1 MHTGP
6 TILDADEQRV
16 VADGGRIRERLPR
29 AVTQLLFAGTL
40 AALMFGPLAF
50 GAVDPW
56 AIFIL
61 EGSAA
66 LLLLTW
72 TVVAALSPLG
82 LRIRLSP
89 LVAPML
95 LYFAVGVLQLLL
107 RRSAYAYN
115 GMMELQL
122 CLTYGA
128 LAFLMLQSLQRNSDF
143 TRFGWILAGFGFG
156 IALFAIWQAFT
167 GNGKIYWLAERHEAV
182 IFGPYANHS
191 HYAGL
196 MELLMPFALVLAAGR
211 LEQGGRKILLLF
223 AAAFMAGSV
232 LLSHSTGG
240 VLAVAGETVVFFLLI
255 KRAHKGGRV
264 DLKPAAILVAL
275 AIATAL
281 FLVWAERGST
291 LERLT
296 SLHDPLHANT
306 TTSRFAIAK
315 DSLRMFTGRPI
326 LGWGLGNFALVYPQY
341 QSYYSL
347 FLINHAH
354 NDYLEALTEGGIIGF
369 GAMVWFVV
377 VLFRS
382 STRKLGE
389 WSTDARASMRLAALV
404 GCTGMLIHGLYDFN
418 LHIPGNAAMFFA
430 LSWIATGSRRMG
442 DKEARQRTNHHDES
456 ADEVA

>member
-1 MHTGP
+1 MHHGP
-6 TILDADEQRV
+6 TILDAHTQRV
-16 VADGGRIRERLPR
+16 VADVGRVRERLPR
-29 AVTQLLFAGTL
+29 AVTQSLFAGVS
-40 AALMFGPLAF
+40 AVLMFGPLAL

-56 AIFIL
+56 AIFVL
-61 EGSAA
+61 EGAAA
-66 LLLLTW
+66 LLLLLW
-72 TVVAALSPLG
+72 TLAATVSPHG

-89 LVAPML
+89 LLSPML

-107 RRSAYAYN
+107 RRTAYAYN

-122 CLTYGA
+122 CLAYGGI
-128 LAFLMLQSLQRNSDF
+128 AFLMLQALQRNGDF
-143 TRFGWILAGFGFG
+143 TRLGWILAAFGFG
-156 IALFAIWQAFT
+156 VAVFAIWQAFT
-167 GNGKIYWLAERHEAV
+167 GNGKIYWTIERHEAV

-191 HYAGL
+191 HYAAL
-196 MELLMPFALVLAAGR
+196 MELLMPFALVAATGR
-211 LEQGGRKILLLF
+211 SLHGGKKIILVF

-240 VLAVAGETVVFFLLI
+240 VVAIAGETLVFFLLI
-255 KRAHKGGRV
+255 KRAHRGDPLNRRM
-264 DLKPAAILVAL
+264 AAALVAL
-275 AIATAL
+275 AITTAL

-296 SLHDPLHANT
+296 ALHDPLHAET

-315 DSLRMFTGRPI
+315 DSLHMFTGRPI

-341 QSYYSL
+341 QSYYSI

-354 NDYLEALTEGGIIGF
+354 NDFLEALTEGGLIGC
-369 GAMVWFVV
+369 GAMIWFMI
-377 VLFRS
+377 VLYRS
-382 STRKLGE
+382 SVNKISN
-389 WSTDARASMRLAALV
+389 WSTEPRANIRLAALV

-430 LSWIATGSRRMG
+430 LSWVATGGRAQNEGGSRHRSG
-442 DKEARQRTNHHDES
+442 HDES